1 MKQTSKLLN
10 HIQNDILSRSIKINF
25 ILFLCF
31 AFITR
36 ISLIGTALA
45 EKQIDFTLLDIS
57 QAIILGL
64 LNDSI
69 TFFYIA
75 LTTEFLG
82 FMFPDKIKS
91 KIYIKS
97 ILYFIYI
104 FSLCFLATGEIT
116 FWLEFQSRF
125 NFIAVDY
132 LVYTHEVIHNIV
144 ESYPLLEIFLSLF
157 CLTSVILYQV
167 ILYIKKD
174 NVENRSSR
182 LYSFGL
188 FISLSLAAF
197 FLYDPKITDIK
208 DNNYLTEISKNGLYN
223 LFSAF
228 RQNELDYYKF
238 YSSISDAETEDEL
251 YPYLKGDNAEIDK
264 KAFSRFIKS
273 RGIQND
279 YNVFLITIES
289 MSSEYLYENYNGTPL
304 TPVLSKL
311 KTQGLYFNKLYAAG
325 TRTVRGLEALSLS
338 IPPIPGQSILRRP
351 HNENLFSIATVLKKE
366 NYDTKFIYGGYGYFD
381 NMNYFFSNNGFDVID
396 RNDMSD
402 SEIIFSNAWGVSD
415 EDLYKEAI
423 KQADKSY
430 NNQKKFF
437 SLVMTTSNHRPYTYP
452 DNRIDIP
459 SKSGRSG
466 GVKYTDYAL
475 GQFLELAKTK
485 PWFDKTIF
493 VITADHCAGSAGKV
507 GLPPKKYHIP
517 LIIYAPHII
526 QPNVI
531 DALSSQIDIAPTIL
545 GLLNISYESR
555 FFGNDILDKKYQNA
569 FISTFQKLGYIEGN
583 NLVVLSPSKI
593 IETYELKNEDIIK
606 TSNDENLSKR
616 AISYYQS
623 AYRMYKTIDTKAA
636 STKTDSNAQ

>member
-1 MKQTSKLLN
+1 MEQRSKLLN
-10 HIQNDILSRSIKINF
+10 HLHTNIFSEAIKLAFLLF
-25 ILFLCF
+25 I
-31 AFITR
+31 AFSFVTR
-36 ISLIGTALA
+36 ASLIVLTLL
-45 EKQIDFTLLDIS
+45 EKQIDFNLADIS
-57 QAIILGL
+57 QTVALGL
-64 LNDSI
+64 LSDSI
-69 TFFYIA
+69 TFCYIGA
-75 LTTEFLG
+75 IIIFLSL
-82 FMFPDKIKS
+82 MLPNKIQCAISVKS
-91 KIYIKS
+91 V
-97 ILYFIYI
+97 LYFI
-104 FSLCFLATGEIT
+104 FVFLLSFLATAEIT

-132 LVYTHEVIHNIV
+132 LVYTHEVINNIL
-144 ESYPLLEIFLSLF
+144 ESYPLLEIFLGLF
-157 CLTSVILYQV
+157 IVTALITYQV
-167 ILYIKKD
+167 VLYVKRHIGQKKTH
-174 NVENRSSR
+174 S
-182 LYSFGL
+182 LYSFIL
-188 FISLSLAAF
+188 FLALSVTSF

-208 DNNYLTEISKNGLYN
+208 DNNYLTELSKNGLYN

-238 YSSISDAETEDEL
+238 YASISDSEAEDEL
-251 YPYLKGDNAEIDK
+251 YHYLKEGNPEIEK
-264 KAFSRFIKS
+264 KNFSRFIKS
-273 RGIQND
+273 KGSQND

-289 MSSEYLYENYNGTPL
+289 MSSEYLYESYNVDPL
-304 TPVLSKL
+304 TPFLSEL
-311 KTQGLYFNKLYAAG
+311 KNKGMYFNNLYAAG

-351 HNENLFSIATVLKKE
+351 HNENLFSIATVLKQQ

-396 RNDMSD
+396 RSNMSD

-423 KQADKSY
+423 KQADQSY
-430 NNQKKFF
+430 NQQKTFF

-517 LIIYAPHII
+517 LIIYAPQII
-526 QPNVI
+526 QPSVI
-531 DALSSQIDIAPTIL
+531 NNLSSQIDIAPTIL

-555 FFGNDILDKKYQNA
+555 FFGNDILDKKYGNA
-569 FISTFQKLGYIEGN
+569 FISTFQKLGYMEDN
-583 NLVVLSPSKI
+583 KLVVLSPSKV
-593 IETYELKNEDIIK
+593 IETYELKNGDVIK
-606 TSNDENLSKR
+606 ISDDENLSKR

-623 AYRMYKTIDTKAA
+623 AYRMYKNHSSESEKSSA
-636 STKTDSNAQ
+636 K